1 MTRFAKGLKTKPRYV
16 VKRSYKEL
24 DEIELKVKIYKLG
37 WLELYLC
44 EDVNIAARL
53 LSDHINTVLNRL
65 APIRKK
71 KTRNEFAPW
80 ILKETKILMEDRRK
94 LHETAVDSQTE

>member
-1 MTRFAKGLKTKPRYV
+1 MTRFAEGLKTKPRYV

-65 APIRKK
+65 APIRRKK
-71 KTRNEFAPW
+71 DKKRIFSLDFKRN
-80 ILKETKILMEDRRK
+80 KDTYGR
-94 LHETAVDSQTE
+94 